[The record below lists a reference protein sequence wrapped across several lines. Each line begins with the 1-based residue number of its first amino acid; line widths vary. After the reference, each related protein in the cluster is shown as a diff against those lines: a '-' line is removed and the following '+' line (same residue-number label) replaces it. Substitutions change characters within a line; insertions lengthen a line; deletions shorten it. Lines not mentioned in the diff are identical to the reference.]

1 MKTNLVPL
9 VLSIVILLFA
19 SCKKQDLYSCNSEV
33 NDWAAINQYEY
44 YNAPRA
50 EIIALPLTL
59 QRAIYV
65 SLPSEKKL
73 TLWLEKR
80 QILKKEI
87 GTLLTY
93 EEYQEIEQLFDFLC
107 PDHFDINNMIKY
119 QEFLS
124 YTKEWEAMMR
134 NDYGWDDE

>member
-80 QILKKEI
+80 QILKKRNWH
-87 GTLLTY
+87 T
-93 EEYQEIEQLFDFLC
+93 
-107 PDHFDINNMIKY
+107 INI
-119 QEFLS
+119 
-124 YTKEWEAMMR
+124 
-134 NDYGWDDE
+134 